1 MLHHGIRCARV
12 FRTGQQAPIPI
23 LGSCPTVWLC
33 LSVRNTSSMGAY
45 TRTQFPLKKN
55 KSLRGVLMCLR
66 CPPGPILGAVP
77 AFPVSARPVLG
88 QLEKEEK
95 EVKEESGRAGPGR
108 RAGPTDSGLS
118 CTSGQQQQCPPNTLP
133 ENCLFTTR
141 HPPSE
146 GTTTIFRP
154 CLAS

>member
-1 MLHHGIRCARV
+1 MFEV
-12 FRTGQQAPIPI
+12 
-23 LGSCPTVWLC
+23 S
-33 LSVRNTSSMGAY
+33 
-45 TRTQFPLKKN
+45 TRA
-55 KSLRGVLMCLR
+55 
-66 CPPGPILGAVP
+66 ILGAVP
-77 AFPVSARPVLG
+77 AFPVSATPVLG

-95 EVKEESGRAGPGR
+95 ELEEEKEEEEYGRAGPGR

-133 ENCLFTTR
+133 ENCFFTTR

-146 GTTTIFRP
+146 GTTTISRP